1 MLKIELPGVSI
12 VGHGLK
18 KGFIGMLWIVSAA
31 VMSACSPSALAEPAV
46 LPPEES
52 VQTVS
57 IERDGETADCG
68 NKEQIGELLSILL
81 DMKPTDRQSV
91 QDVPQADAYTS
102 IHFEDTE
109 GRVYTIFHYEMNGTD
124 YVEQS
129 YQEIYKPAPAL
140 GELLGSLLKS
150 GEAPLNDRIPMVMA
164 DGAMYYD
171 TGRESTVTGRCGVM
185 DGEITSAVDR
195 TEVPSENNQ
204 SNFGAGY
211 GYQWG
216 PEEGTLEVCMD
227 GKWLVFERQYVDDN
241 RVYFAGRWHDK
252 SGLSEDTLRW
262 LAWYNGLSEEEQAC
276 ISAVPSD
283 LLDESGISRTEET
296 DAQAD

>member
-1 MLKIELPGVSI
+1 MWSSSCQG
-12 VGHGLK
+12 
-18 KGFIGMLWIVSAA
+18 
-31 VMSACSPSALAEPAV
+31 
-46 LPPEES
+46 
-52 VQTVS
+52 
-57 IERDGETADCG
+57 
-68 NKEQIGELLSILL
+68 
-81 DMKPTDRQSV
+81 
-91 QDVPQADAYTS
+91 
-102 IHFEDTE
+102 
-109 GRVYTIFHYEMNGTD
+109 
-124 YVEQS
+124 
-129 YQEIYKPAPAL
+129 IYKPAPAL
-140 GELLGSLLKS
+140 GELLDDLLES
-150 GEAPLNDRIPMVMA
+150 GEPVLNDRIPMVMA

-185 DGEITSAVDR
+185 DGEITSAVER

-276 ISAVPSD
+276 FSAVPSD

>member
-1 MLKIELPGVSI
+1 
-12 VGHGLK
+12 
-18 KGFIGMLWIVSAA
+18 
-31 VMSACSPSALAEPAV
+31 
-46 LPPEES
+46 
-52 VQTVS
+52 
-57 IERDGETADCG
+57 
-68 NKEQIGELLSILL
+68 
-81 DMKPTDRQSV
+81 
-91 QDVPQADAYTS
+91 
-102 IHFEDTE
+102 
-109 GRVYTIFHYEMNGTD
+109 MNGTD

-216 PEEGTLEVCMD
+216 PEKGTLEVCMD
-227 GKWLVFERQYVDDN
+227 GKWLVFERRYVDNN

-262 LAWYNGLSEEEQAC
+262 LAWYNDLSEEEQAC
-276 ISAVPSD
+276 ISAVPAD
-283 LLDESGISRTEET
+283 LLDESGISGAEET
-296 DAQAD
+296 DAKAD

>member
-1 MLKIELPGVSI
+1 MS
-12 VGHGLK
+12 HGLK
-18 KGFIGMLWIVSAA
+18 KGFIGMMWMACAA
-31 VMSACSPSALAEPAV
+31 VISACSPSPAAEPAV
-46 LPPEES
+46 LPPEEQ
-52 VQTVS
+52 VRTVS
-57 IERDGETADCG
+57 VERDGVVADCG
-68 NKEQIGELLSILL
+68 NLEQIGELLSILV
-81 DMKPTDRQSV
+81 DMEPTKLQSV
-91 QDVPQADAYTS
+91 QDVPQAAVYTA

-109 GRVYTIFHYEMNGTD
+109 GRVYTIFYYETDGTD

-129 YQEIYKPAPAL
+129 YQGIYKPAPAL
-140 GELLGSLLKS
+140 GELLDDLLES
-150 GEAPLNDRIPMVMA
+150 GEPVLNDRIPMVMA

-185 DGEITSAVDR
+185 DGEITSAVER

-204 SNFGAGY
+204 SNFGTGY

-241 RVYFAGRWHDK
+241 RVYFAGRWYDK

-276 ISAVPSD
+276 ISAVPAD

>member
-1 MLKIELPGVSI
+1 MSQ
-12 VGHGLK
+12 GLK
-18 KGFIGMLWIVSAA
+18 KGFVGMVWIISAA
-31 VMSACSPSALAEPAV
+31 VMPACSPSAVAEPAV
-46 LPPEES
+46 LPLEEN
-52 VQTVS
+52 VRTVS

-68 NKEQIGELLSILL
+68 NKEQIGELLSILS
-81 DMKPTDRQSV
+81 DMEPTDQQSV
-91 QDVPQADAYTS
+91 QDVQQTDEYTS

-109 GRVYTIFHYEMNGTD
+109 GRVYTIFYYETDGTE

-129 YQEIYKPAPAL
+129 CQGIYKPAPAL
-140 GELLGSLLKS
+140 GELLDDLLES
-150 GEAPLNDRIPMVMA
+150 GEPVLNDRIPMVMA

>member
-1 MLKIELPGVSI
+1 MS
-12 VGHGLK
+12 HGLK
-18 KGFIGMLWIVSAA
+18 KGFIGMTWMACAA
-31 VMSACSPSALAEPAV
+31 VISACSPSPAAEPAV
-46 LPPEES
+46 LPPEEQ
-52 VQTVS
+52 VRTVS
-57 IERDGETADCG
+57 VERDGVAADCG
-68 NKEQIGELLSILL
+68 NREQIGELLSILA
-81 DMKPTDRQSV
+81 DMEPTNLQSV
-91 QDVPQADAYTS
+91 QDVPQADEYTS

-109 GRVYTIFHYEMNGTD
+109 GRVYTIFYYETDGTE

-129 YQEIYKPAPAL
+129 CQGIYKPAPAL
-140 GELLGSLLKS
+140 GELLDSLLKS

-185 DGEITSAVDR
+185 DGEITSAVER

-204 SNFGAGY
+204 SNFGTGY

-227 GKWLVFERQYVDDN
+227 GKWLVFERRYVDDS
-241 RVYFAGRWHDK
+241 RVYFAGRWYDK

-276 ISAVPSD
+276 ISAVPAD

>member
-1 MLKIELPGVSI
+1 
-12 VGHGLK
+12 
-18 KGFIGMLWIVSAA
+18 
-31 VMSACSPSALAEPAV
+31 MSACSPSALAEPAV

-57 IERDGETADCG
+57 VERDGETADCG

-109 GRVYTIFHYEMNGTD
+109 GRVYTIFYYETDGTD
-124 YVEQS
+124 YVEQP
-129 YQEIYKPAPAL
+129 YQGIYEPAPAL
-140 GELLGSLLKS
+140 GVLLDELLES
-150 GEAPLNDRIPMVMA
+150 GEPVLNDRIPMVMA

-185 DGEITSAVDR
+185 DGEISSAVER

-216 PEEGTLEVCMD
+216 PEEGTLEVCID
-227 GKWLVFERQYVDDN
+227 GKWMVFKRRYVDDS
-241 RVYFAGRWHDK
+241 RVYFAGRWYDK

-276 ISAVPSD
+276 ISAVPAD
-283 LLDESGISRTEET
+283 LPDKSGISRAEET
-296 DAQAD
+296 DAQVD

>member
-1 MLKIELPGVSI
+1 M
-12 VGHGLK
+12 GHGLK
-18 KGFIGMLWIVSAA
+18 KGVIGMMWMVYAA
-31 VMSACSPSALAEPAV
+31 VISACSPSPAV
-46 LPPEES
+46 ESAMLPPEEQ
-52 VQTVS
+52 VRTVS
-57 IERDGETADCG
+57 VERDGVAADCG
-68 NKEQIGELLSILL
+68 NREQIGELLSILA
-81 DMKPTDRQSV
+81 DMEPTNLQSV

-216 PEEGTLEVCMD
+216 LEEGTLEVCID
-227 GKWLVFERQYVDDN
+227 GKWMVFKRRYVDDS
-241 RVYFAGRWHDK
+241 RVYFAGRWYDK

-276 ISAVPSD
+276 ISAVPAD
-283 LLDESGISRTEET
+283 LMDESGISKAEET

>member
-1 MLKIELPGVSI
+1 MSQ
-12 VGHGLK
+12 GLK
-18 KGFIGMLWIVSAA
+18 KGFVGMVWIISAA
-31 VMSACSPSALAEPAV
+31 VMPACSPSAVAEPAV
-46 LPPEES
+46 LPLEEN
-52 VQTVS
+52 VRIVS

-68 NKEQIGELLSILL
+68 NKEQIGELLSILS
-81 DMKPTDRQSV
+81 DMEPTDQQSV
-91 QDVPQADAYTS
+91 QDVPQAAEYTS
-102 IHFEDTE
+102 IHFEDTG
-109 GRVYTIFHYEMNGTD
+109 GRVYTIFYYETDGTE

-129 YQEIYKPAPAL
+129 CQGIYKPAPAL
-140 GELLGSLLKS
+140 GELLDDLLEC
-150 GEAPLNDRIPMVMA
+150 GEPVLNDRIPMVMA

>member
-1 MLKIELPGVSI
+1 MS
-12 VGHGLK
+12 HGLK
-18 KGFIGMLWIVSAA
+18 KGFIGMTWMACAA
-31 VMSACSPSALAEPAV
+31 VISACSPSPAAEPAV
-46 LPPEES
+46 LPPEEQ
-52 VQTVS
+52 VRTVS
-57 IERDGETADCG
+57 VERDGVAADCG
-68 NKEQIGELLSILL
+68 NREQIGELLSILA
-81 DMKPTDRQSV
+81 DMEPTNLQSV
-91 QDVPQADAYTS
+91 QDIPQADEYTS

-109 GRVYTIFHYEMNGTD
+109 GRVYTIFYYETDGTD
-124 YVEQS
+124 YVEQP
-129 YQEIYKPAPAL
+129 YQGIYKPAPAL
-140 GELLGSLLKS
+140 GGLLDSLMES

-185 DGEITSAVDR
+185 DGEITSAVER

-227 GKWLVFERQYVDDN
+227 GKWLVFERRYADDN

-252 SGLSEDTLRW
+252 SGLSEDTLQW

-276 ISAVPSD
+276 ISAVPAD

>member
-1 MLKIELPGVSI
+1 MQDFP
-12 VGHGLK
+12 
-18 KGFIGMLWIVSAA
+18 
-31 VMSACSPSALAEPAV
+31 
-46 LPPEES
+46 
-52 VQTVS
+52 
-57 IERDGETADCG
+57 
-68 NKEQIGELLSILL
+68 
-81 DMKPTDRQSV
+81 QS
-91 QDVPQADAYTS
+91 DEYTS
-102 IHFEDTE
+102 IHFEDIE
-109 GRVYTIFHYEMNGTD
+109 GRVYTIFYYETEGTD

-129 YQEIYKPAPAL
+129 YQGIYKPAPAL
-140 GELLGSLLKS
+140 GELLDSLLKS
-150 GEAPLNDRIPMVMA
+150 GEVPLNDRIPMVMA

-185 DGEITSAVDR
+185 DGEITSAVER

-227 GKWLVFERQYVDDN
+227 GKWLVFERRYADDS

-276 ISAVPSD
+276 ISAVPAD

>member
-1 MLKIELPGVSI
+1 MS
-12 VGHGLK
+12 HGLK
-18 KGFIGMLWIVSAA
+18 KGFIGMIWMVYAA
-31 VMSACSPSALAEPAV
+31 VMSACSLSPAAEPAV

-57 IERDGETADCG
+57 IKRDGETTDCG
-68 NKEQIGELLSILL
+68 RQEQNGELLSILA
-81 DMKPTDRQSV
+81 DMEPTGKQSV
-91 QDVPQADAYTS
+91 QDVPQAEEYIS

-109 GRVYTIFHYEMNGTD
+109 DHDYTLFYYEKDGTD
-124 YVEQS
+124 YVEQP
-129 YQEIYKPAPAL
+129 YQGIYEPAPAL
-140 GELLGSLLKS
+140 GVLLDEILES
-150 GEAPLNDRIPMVMA
+150 GETVLNDRIPMVMA

-185 DGEITSAVDR
+185 DGEITSAVER

-216 PEEGTLEVCMD
+216 PEEGTLEVCID
-227 GKWLVFERQYVDDN
+227 GKWMVFKRRYADDS
-241 RVYFAGRWHDK
+241 RVYYAGRWYNK

-262 LAWYNGLSEEEQAC
+262 LAWYNGLTGEEQAS
-276 ISAVPSD
+276 ISSEPTD
-283 LLDESGISRTEET
+283 LLDESEISRAEET
-296 DAQAD
+296 DAQVD

>member
-1 MLKIELPGVSI
+1 M
-12 VGHGLK
+12 GHGLK
-18 KGFIGMLWIVSAA
+18 KGVIGMMWMVYAA
-31 VMSACSPSALAEPAV
+31 VISACSPSPAAEPAV
-46 LPPEES
+46 LPPEGQ
-52 VQTVS
+52 VRTVS
-57 IERDGETADCG
+57 VERDGAAADCG
-68 NKEQIGELLSILL
+68 NQKQIGVLL
-81 DMKPTDRQSV
+81 D
-91 QDVPQADAYTS
+91 
-102 IHFEDTE
+102 
-109 GRVYTIFHYEMNGTD
+109 
-124 YVEQS
+124 
-129 YQEIYKPAPAL
+129 AL
-140 GELLGSLLKS
+140 PES
-150 GEAPLNDRIPMVMA
+150 GEPVLNDRIPMVMA

-185 DGEITSAVDR
+185 DGEITSAVDQ
-195 TEVPSENNQ
+195 TEVPSENDQ

>member
-1 MLKIELPGVSI
+1 MS
-12 VGHGLK
+12 HGLK
-18 KGFIGMLWIVSAA
+18 KGFIGMMWMVCAA
-31 VMSACSPSALAEPAV
+31 VISACSPSPAAEPAV
-46 LPPEES
+46 LPPEEQVRMVS
-52 VQTVS
+52 V
-57 IERDGETADCG
+57 ERDGVAADCG
-68 NKEQIGELLSILL
+68 NQEQIGELL
-81 DMKPTDRQSV
+81 D
-91 QDVPQADAYTS
+91 
-102 IHFEDTE
+102 
-109 GRVYTIFHYEMNGTD
+109 
-124 YVEQS
+124 
-129 YQEIYKPAPAL
+129 
-140 GELLGSLLKS
+140 SLLKS

-171 TGRESTVTGRCGVM
+171 TGRESTVTGRCGDM

-227 GKWLVFERQYVDDN
+227 GKWLVFERRYVDDN

-283 LLDESGISRTEET
+283 LPDESGISRTEET
-296 DAQAD
+296 NAQAD

>member
-1 MLKIELPGVSI
+1 MGY
-12 VGHGLK
+12 GLK
-18 KGFIGMLWIVSAA
+18 KGFIGMMWMACAA
-31 VMSACSPSALAEPAV
+31 AISACSPFPVAEPAV
-46 LPPEES
+46 LPPAEQ
-52 VQTVS
+52 VRTVS
-57 IERDGETADCG
+57 VERDGAAADCG
-68 NKEQIGELLSILL
+68 DREQIGELLSILA
-81 DMKPTDRQSV
+81 DMEPTNRQSV

-102 IHFEDTE
+102 IHFENTE
-109 GRVYTIFHYEMNGTD
+109 GRVYTFFYYETDGTD
-124 YVEQS
+124 YVEQP
-129 YQEIYKPAPAL
+129 YQGIYKPAPAF
-140 GELLGSLLKS
+140 GELLDSLLES

-164 DGAMYYD
+164 GGAMYYD

-185 DGEITSAVDR
+185 DGEITSAVDQ
-195 TEVPSENNQ
+195 TEVPSENDQ

-216 PEEGTLEVCMD
+216 PEEGTLEVCID
-227 GKWLVFERQYVDDN
+227 GKWLVFERRYADDS

-252 SGLSEDTLRW
+252 NGLSEDTLRW

-276 ISAVPSD
+276 ISAIPAD

>member
-1 MLKIELPGVSI
+1 MSRGI
-12 VGHGLK
+12 K
-18 KGFIGMLWIVSAA
+18 KGFVGMVLIISAA
-31 VMSACSPSALAEPAV
+31 VMPACSPSAVAEPAV
-46 LPPEES
+46 LPLEEN
-52 VQTVS
+52 VRTVS

-68 NKEQIGELLSILL
+68 NKEQIGELLSILS
-81 DMKPTDRQSV
+81 DMEPTDQQSV
-91 QDVPQADAYTS
+91 QDVLQADEYTS

-109 GRVYTIFHYEMNGTD
+109 GRVYTIFYYETDGTE

-129 YQEIYKPAPAL
+129 CQGIYKPAPAL
-140 GELLGSLLKS
+140 GELLDDLLES
-150 GEAPLNDRIPMVMA
+150 GEPVLNDRIPMVMA

-185 DGEITSAVDR
+185 DGEITSAVER

>member
-1 MLKIELPGVSI
+1 M
-12 VGHGLK
+12 GHGLK
-18 KGFIGMLWIVSAA
+18 KGFIGMMWMACAA
-31 VMSACSPSALAEPAV
+31 VISACSPSPSAEPAV
-46 LPPEES
+46 LPPEEQ
-52 VQTVS
+52 VRTVS
-57 IERDGETADCG
+57 VERDGVAADCG
-68 NKEQIGELLSILL
+68 NREQIGELLSILA
-81 DMKPTDRQSV
+81 DMEPTNLQSV

-109 GRVYTIFHYEMNGTD
+109 GRVYTIFYYETDGTE

-129 YQEIYKPAPAL
+129 CQGIYKPAPAL
-140 GELLGSLLKS
+140 GELLDDLLES
-150 GEAPLNDRIPMVMA
+150 GEPVLNDRIPMVMA

-185 DGEITSAVDR
+185 DGEITSAVER

-227 GKWLVFERQYVDDN
+227 GKWLVFER
-241 RVYFAGRWHDK
+241 RVRGRQP
-252 SGLSEDTLRW
+252 GLFC
-262 LAWYNGLSEEEQAC
+262 GKM
-276 ISAVPSD
+276 V
-283 LLDESGISRTEET
+283 
-296 DAQAD
+296 

>member
-1 MLKIELPGVSI
+1 MS
-12 VGHGLK
+12 HGLK
-18 KGFIGMLWIVSAA
+18 KGFIGMMWMACAA
-31 VMSACSPSALAEPAV
+31 VISACSPSPAAEPAV
-46 LPPEES
+46 LPPEEQ
-52 VQTVS
+52 VRTVS
-57 IERDGETADCG
+57 VERDGVAADCG
-68 NKEQIGELLSILL
+68 NREQIGELLSILA
-81 DMKPTDRQSV
+81 DMEPTNLQSV

-109 GRVYTIFHYEMNGTD
+109 GRVYTIFYYETDGTE

-129 YQEIYKPAPAL
+129 CQGIYKPAPAL
-140 GELLGSLLKS
+140 GELLDDLLES
-150 GEAPLNDRIPMVMA
+150 GEPVLNDRIPMVMA

-216 PEEGTLEVCMD
+216 LEEGTLEVCID
-227 GKWLVFERQYVDDN
+227 GKWMVFKRRYVDESQ
-241 RVYFAGRWHDK
+241 VYFAGRWWDK

-262 LAWYNGLSEEEQAC
+262 LAWYNGLTGEEQAS
-276 ISAVPSD
+276 ISSVPAD

-296 DAQAD
+296 DAQEN

>member
-1 MLKIELPGVSI
+1 MLKIELPGVSM

-57 IERDGETADCG
+57 VERDGETADCG

-109 GRVYTIFHYEMNGTD
+109 GRVYTIFYYETDGTD
-124 YVEQS
+124 YVEQP
-129 YQEIYKPAPAL
+129 YQGIYEPAPAL
-140 GELLGSLLKS
+140 GVLLDELLES
-150 GEAPLNDRIPMVMA
+150 GEPVLNDRIPMVMA

-185 DGEITSAVDR
+185 DGEISSAVER

-216 PEEGTLEVCMD
+216 PEEGTLEVCID
-227 GKWLVFERQYVDDN
+227 GKWMVFKRRYADDS
-241 RVYFAGRWHDK
+241 RVYYAGRWYNK

-262 LAWYNGLSEEEQAC
+262 LAWYNGLTGEEQAS
-276 ISAVPSD
+276 ISSEPTD
-283 LLDESGISRTEET
+283 LLDESEISRAEET
-296 DAQAD
+296 DAHVD